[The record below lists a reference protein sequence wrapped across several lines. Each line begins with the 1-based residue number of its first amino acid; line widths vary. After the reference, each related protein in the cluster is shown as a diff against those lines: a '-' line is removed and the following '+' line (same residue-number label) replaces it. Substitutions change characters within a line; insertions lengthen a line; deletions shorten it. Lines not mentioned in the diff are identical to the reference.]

1 MRRGENHD
9 ESLEELVTNS
19 DDENSK
25 NFTVSN
31 PHMNKLMSKDYKIL
45 QSDENQE
52 FLAGFDESM
61 GKDSR

>member
-45 QSDENQE
+45 QSDEN
-52 FLAGFDESM
+52 
-61 GKDSR
+61 